1 MCEGKQNVYLQ
12 YQKGKTEFNIQ
23 ITTKKYNYEKV

>member
-1 MCEGKQNVYLQ
+1 MYVGKQNVYLQ

-23 ITTKKYNYEKV
+23 ITTKKIQL

>member
-1 MCEGKQNVYLQ
+1 MCEGKQDVYLQ

-23 ITTKKYNYEKV
+23 ITIKKYNYEKV